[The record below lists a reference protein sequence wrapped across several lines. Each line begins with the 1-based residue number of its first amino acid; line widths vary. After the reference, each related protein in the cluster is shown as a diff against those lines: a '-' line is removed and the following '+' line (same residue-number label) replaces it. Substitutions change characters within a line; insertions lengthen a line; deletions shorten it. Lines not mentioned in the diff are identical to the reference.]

1 MELDVSDEL
10 YRQLSQRAEQKGFD
24 SAEEYSIV
32 IIQTVLEELEDSGA
46 SDEVESRLEDLGYL
60 E

>member
-1 MELDVSDEL
+1 MQLDIDDQL
-10 YRQLSQRAEQKGFD
+10 YDSLSQRAQEKGFD

-32 IIQTVLEELEDSGA
+32 ILKTVIDELDSQASNEDVQT
-46 SDEVESRLEDLGYL
+46 RLQDLGYL